1 MKTKHTNKFFAL
13 LLAIFM
19 VVAILPFSAITAFA
33 REGLDLKIAIYVENY
48 FDGVSEDTI
57 SVTASSTSVFKDG
70 FLISKKANEGS
81 TPVQLA
87 DGEILSSSV
96 YSYMVVLEFAN
107 TPDATVTENTFTV
120 SGATVKNKTIVTAG
134 TKTVLSIEL
143 APPTPFYVNSVELE
157 GANIAVGKSLTVP
170 TVKSVNG
177 EEKYKDLVS
186 IDYVWYSIDDAETEG
201 ILDPGGFAWSDPL
214 DAASVTVTEGIWYDL
229 QISLE
234 QEGIAVFASDCE
246 MVFENVAGYDT
257 TIALDIDEGTGYA
270 DIIYV
275 PITYHSNYPG
285 EIADETYTEFA
296 IYGENYIHSFDE
308 DPFSVEGYS
317 LRGYVHSLDAPHS
330 YASGSPYLLNVN
342 ESFEFYAYW
351 DKILDQVTFTLS
363 GYEIGKSVSDIS
375 ISDGGVEFTPVDG
388 MVGTNKVWNIVEGS
402 FDPQKFFEGGMN
414 EADAPQILSG
424 NFEAD
429 KEYWLVI
436 GSTDWE
442 GIEQPYVYPMTT
454 EGYTLDSEYSARYF
468 FAMGEGATA
477 MFKLPKLHA
486 HGTGYK
492 IDADNHWNECACGDK
507 ANVAAHADANADGKC
522 DVCSYA
528 IPTTAPDNNGNAGSD
543 SGNATPDSSADTSTN
558 DNENTDETE
567 TQTETDDTNENE
579 DETEPE
585 KKNGCGSTLALSSL
599 AIVGLIGSAIVI
611 KKKED

>member
-1 MKTKHTNKFFAL
+1 MKTKHISKFFAL
-13 LLAIFM
+13 LL
-19 VVAILPFSAITAFA
+19 VILMMISIVPFSAITATA
-33 REGLDLKIAIYVENY
+33 RAGLDLTVAIAVENY
-48 FDGVSEDTI
+48 FEGVSENAV
-57 SVTASSTSVFKDG
+57 SVTASSTSMFKDG
-70 FLISKKANEGS
+70 FFISKKANEGS

-96 YSYMVVLEFAN
+96 YSYMIILEFAN
-107 TPDATVTENTFTV
+107 TPNATVTENTFTV
-120 SGATVKNKTIVTAG
+120 SGATVKNKTIATAG
-134 TKTVLSIEL
+134 TKTLLSIEI

-157 GANIAVGKSLTVP
+157 GLNIAVGESLTVP

-186 IDYVWYSIDDAETEG
+186 IYDFSWYSVDDAETEG
-201 ILDPGGFAWSDPL
+201 ILDPGGFSWSDPL
-214 DAASVTVTEGIWYDL
+214 DAASVTVTEGTWYDL

-234 QEGIAVFASDCE
+234 QEGIAIFASDCE

-257 TIALDIDEGTGYA
+257 TISLDIDAGTGYA
-270 DIIYV
+270 DIVYV
-275 PITYHSNYPG
+275 PITYNSNYPG

-330 YASGSPYLLNVN
+330 YASGSPYLPNVN

-414 EADAPQILSG
+414 EADAPKFVTG

-442 GIEQPYVYPMTT
+442 GIEQPYVYPTTT

-468 FAMGEGATA
+468 FAMGEGASA
-477 MFKLPKLHA
+477 MFKLPKLHTY
-486 HGTGYK
+486 GPEYK
-492 IDADNHWNECACGDK
+492 SDADNHWNECACGDK
-507 ANVAAHADANADGKC
+507 ANVAPHADENNDEKC
-522 DVCSYA
+522 DACAYA
-528 IPTTAPDNNGNAGSD
+528 MPKSQGNDPSAP
-543 SGNATPDSSADTSTN
+543 TPDVPNT
-558 DNENTDETE
+558 NTDKPTDATE
-567 TQTETDDTNENE
+567 SEKDDSTEKPTDSE
-579 DETEPE
+579 DDEEEPDEPAE
-585 KKNGCGSTLALSSL
+585 KKEGCGSSVAISAFS
-599 AIVGLIGSAIVI
+599 IVGLLGAALVI
-611 KKKED
+611 KKKEN